1 MPLLD
6 KTRRRRKRRS
16 INLFGLRG
24 RKRNSRAYTL
34 KRRRGERMSHF
45 KKATLLA
52 REARGPIPI
61 QTDEP
66 AQQEGPLS
74 AYARSLLRQPRDNGA
89 IWHNYVRPVDF
100 DEPGYLDI
108 MARQDGPLGEYAK
121 RLQSEQHLQIEHR
134 HATRAARASSARNKP

>member
-1 MPLLD
+1 
-6 KTRRRRKRRS
+6 
-16 INLFGLRG
+16 
-24 RKRNSRAYTL
+24 
-34 KRRRGERMSHF
+34 MSHF

>member
-45 KKATLLA
+45 KKATSFA

-61 QTDEP
+61 QT
-66 AQQEGPLS
+66 AQ
-74 AYARSLLRQPRDNGA
+74 RDNGA
-89 IWHNYVRPVDF
+89 IENNYVQPVEF
-100 DEPGYLDI
+100 DDPGKWRT
-108 MARQDGPLGEYAK
+108 MARQDGRRGEYA
-121 RLQSEQHLQIEHR
+121 QSLISQHMEE
-134 HATRAARASSARNKP
+134 TRRASRAQNKGAKPP